1 MMKRTLYILMTGLL
15 LAGCNNFLKPDKDNV
30 YDDGIL
36 KYPDKAEGI
45 LLSAYTNLPGGVNF
59 TDVATDDAV
68 SNNNGNSYRK
78 IANGEWASDNN
89 PLSVWNNAY
98 ESIAYCNHFI
108 DKIVDNV
115 LWSETEW
122 VNANYKIRLT
132 AEARALRAFFYIQ
145 LLEAHAGV
153 GTSGRLLGVPMLMN
167 DLPFDQVQ
175 LSRPPYDECVAAV
188 LEDLDFA
195 AQNLPMEYANAGADV
210 ENASD
215 YNQVYGVR
223 NKNRVCGIIAK
234 MLKARL
240 LYNAA
245 CPAFN
250 LDGDVTRWEAAAD
263 AAAEVIDYHGGLAGL
278 KPERVRYWNFNKNDN
293 SNNSDLLWRKNF
305 YNANAWESDNFPPSL
320 YGSGRVNPSQNLID
334 AFPAANGWPVTEAQS
349 GYDRYNPYSGR
360 DPRLE
365 YLVVRNGS
373 ILKDKAINTVDD
385 LSDGVDKIANESTR
399 TGYYLRKLLND
410 ASNLTPGS
418 TANSRHYATLLR
430 YTEAY
435 MIYAEAACNAWGM
448 SGKGSHNY
456 SAKDVLA
463 ELRKTAGLA
472 QPDEYLESI
481 TSDAGFLALVGNE
494 RRIEFAFEGFR
505 FWDIRRHSDVSAMT
519 ETARGTKDGGL
530 TSVDV
535 EQRIFEDYM
544 IYGPIPYSETLKG
557 LEQNAGWR

>member
-1 MMKRTLYILMTGLL
+1 MTGLM
-15 LAGCNNFLKPDKDNV
+15 LAGCSNFLNPDKDNV
-30 YDDGIL
+30 YGDDIL
-36 KYPDKAEGI
+36 NYPDKAEGI

-59 TDVATDDAV
+59 TDVATNDAV

-89 PLSVWNNAY
+89 PLSVWDKAY

-108 DKIVDNV
+108 DKVVDNV

-122 VNANYKIRLT
+122 VNVNYKTRLT
-132 AEARALRAFFYIQ
+132 AEARTLRAFFYIQ
-145 LLEAHAGV
+145 LLEAHAGI
-153 GTSGRLLGVPMLMN
+153 GTSGRLLGVPMLLN
-167 DLPFDQVQ
+167 DLPFDQIQ
-175 LSRPPYDECVAAV
+175 LSRLPYDECVDLV
-188 LEDLDFA
+188 LEDLDSA
-195 AQNLPMEYANAGADV
+195 IENLPVEYADAGADE
-210 ENASD
+210 ENAAN

-223 NKNRVCGIIAK
+223 NRNRVCGIIAR

-250 LDGDVTRWEAAAD
+250 LDGDKTKWEAAAD
-263 AAAEVIDYHGGLAGL
+263 AAAEVIDYHGGLDGL
-278 KPERVRYWNFNKNDN
+278 KPERVRYWNFDTNDN
-293 SNNSDLLWRKNF
+293 SGNSDLLWRKNF

-334 AFPAANGWPVTEAQS
+334 AFPAANGWPVTAVES
-349 GYDRYNPYSGR
+349 GYDKYNPYSGR

-373 ILKDKAINTVDD
+373 ILKGNAINTVDD

-399 TGYYLRKLLND
+399 TGYYLRKLLNE

-448 SGKGSHNY
+448 SGKGTHNY
-456 SAKDVLA
+456 SSRDVLA
-463 ELRKTAGLA
+463 ALRKTAGLA
-472 QPDEYLESI
+472 QPDTYLESI
-481 TSDAGFLALVGNE
+481 SSDDAFLSLVQNE
-494 RRIEFAFEGFR
+494 RRIEFSFEGFR
-505 FWDIRRHSDVSAMT
+505 FWDIRRHLDVSSMT
-519 ETARGTKDGGL
+519 ETARGTRDGGL
-530 TSVDV
+530 TSIDV
-535 EQRIFEDYM
+535 EQRKYEDYM

-557 LEQNAGWR
+557 LEQNEGWR